1 MRRRTRV
8 APRVATAAICALLAF
23 VLCGTAAGEA
33 TEVRIGRQLGVGYL
47 QVYVMQEQKLLEKYA
62 KEEGIDSLDVTYQPI
77 GSPALL
83 NDGLLAGKLDIVVAG
98 PTSFLVLWDRTRNS
112 ANPVKMIAG
121 LSEQPVYL
129 IANTPRIKSLKDF
142 TDSDRIAVPAIKTS
156 TQAILLGIAAEK
168 LYGPEQRSHFDKMEI
183 SFSHPDAVTALLSGS
198 VITAHFASIPFYDQ
212 ELAHGGTHKVTSS
225 YDILGGP
232 ATLFCLWG
240 TSQFRTENPKITRAL
255 WKALT
260 GATDFIR
267 QHPAE
272 AAEIYIKLDHSKF
285 SVDAIAKI
293 LTDPQ
298 VVYSLT
304 PTNIMPIA
312 DYMAKLGMLHNKPG
326 SWKELVFPEAY
337 ALSGS

>member
-1 MRRRTRV
+1 M
-8 APRVATAAICALLAF
+8 
-23 VLCGTAAGEA
+23 
-33 TEVRIGRQLGVGYL
+33 
-47 QVYVMQEQKLLEKYA
+47 
-62 KEEGIDSLDVTYQPI
+62 
-77 GSPALL
+77 L

-98 PTSFLVLWDRTRNS
+98 PTSFLVLLDRTRNS
-112 ANPVKMIAG
+112 GNPVKMIAG

-168 LYGPEQRSHFDKMEI
+168 LYGPQQRSHFDKMEI

-198 VITAHFASIPFYDQ
+198 VITAHFASIPFYDR

-232 ATLFCLWG
+232 ATLFCLWE
-240 TSQFRTENPKITRAL
+240 TSQFRTENPKIIRAL

-260 GATDFIR
+260 DATDFIR
-267 QHPAE
+267 RHPAE

-326 SWKELVFPEAY
+326 SWKELVFPAAY
-337 ALSGS
+337 ALPGS

>member
-1 MRRRTRV
+1 MIRRTRGIPG
-8 APRVATAAICALLAF
+8 AAAAICALAASM
-23 VLCGTAAGEA
+23 LCGAAAGEA

-47 QVYVMQEQKLLEKYA
+47 QVYVMQEQKLLEKHA
-62 KEEGIDSLDVTYQPI
+62 KEEGIDGLDVTYQPI

-112 ANPVKMIAG
+112 GNPVKMIAG
-121 LSEQPVYL
+121 LSE
-129 IANTPRIKSLKDF
+129 
-142 TDSDRIAVPAIKTS
+142 
-156 TQAILLGIAAEK
+156 
-168 LYGPEQRSHFDKMEI
+168 
-183 SFSHPDAVTALLSGS
+183 HPDAVTALLSGS

-240 TSQFRTENPKITRAL
+240 TSRFRTENPKIIRAL

-260 GATDFIR
+260 DATDFIR

-326 SWKELVFPEAY
+326 SWKELVFPEAHS
-337 ALSGS
+337 LPGS

>member
-1 MRRRTRV
+1 M
-8 APRVATAAICALLAF
+8 
-23 VLCGTAAGEA
+23 LCGAAAGEA

-47 QVYVMQEQKLLEKYA
+47 QVYVMQEQKLLEKHA
-62 KEEGIDSLDVTYQPI
+62 KEEGIDGLDVTYQPI

-112 ANPVKMIAG
+112 GNPVKMIAG
-121 LSEQPVYL
+121 LSE
-129 IANTPRIKSLKDF
+129 
-142 TDSDRIAVPAIKTS
+142 
-156 TQAILLGIAAEK
+156 
-168 LYGPEQRSHFDKMEI
+168 
-183 SFSHPDAVTALLSGS
+183 HPDAVTALLSGS

-240 TSQFRTENPKITRAL
+240 TSRFRTENPKIIRAL

-260 GATDFIR
+260 DATDFIR

-326 SWKELVFPEAY
+326 SWKELVFPEAHS
-337 ALSGS
+337 LPGS

>member
-1 MRRRTRV
+1 MIRRTSGIPG
-8 APRVATAAICALLAF
+8 AAAAICALAASM
-23 VLCGTAAGEA
+23 LCGAAAGEA

-47 QVYVMQEQKLLEKYA
+47 QVYVMQEQKLLEKHA
-62 KEEGIDSLDVTYQPI
+62 KEEGIDGLDVTYQPI

-112 ANPVKMIAG
+112 GNPVKMIAG
-121 LSEQPVYL
+121 LSE
-129 IANTPRIKSLKDF
+129 
-142 TDSDRIAVPAIKTS
+142 
-156 TQAILLGIAAEK
+156 
-168 LYGPEQRSHFDKMEI
+168 
-183 SFSHPDAVTALLSGS
+183 HPDAVTALLSGS

-240 TSQFRTENPKITRAL
+240 TSRFRTENPKIIRAL

-260 GATDFIR
+260 DATDFIR

-285 SVDAIAKI
+285 SVDALAKI

-326 SWKELVFPEAY
+326 SWKELVFPEAHS
-337 ALSGS
+337 LPGS

>member
-1 MRRRTRV
+1 MKRQTRG
-8 APRVATAAICALLAF
+8 APRVATAAVCALIAF
-23 VLCGTAAGEA
+23 VFCGTAAGEA

-47 QVYVMQEQKLLEKYA
+47 QVYVMQEQKLLEKHA
-62 KEEGIDSLDVTYQPI
+62 KEEGIDGLDVTYQPI

-112 ANPVKMIAG
+112 GNPVKMIAG
-121 LSEQPVYL
+121 LSE
-129 IANTPRIKSLKDF
+129 
-142 TDSDRIAVPAIKTS
+142 
-156 TQAILLGIAAEK
+156 
-168 LYGPEQRSHFDKMEI
+168 
-183 SFSHPDAVTALLSGS
+183 HPDAVTALLSGS

-240 TSQFRTENPKITRAL
+240 TSRFRTENPKIIRAL

-260 GATDFIR
+260 DATDFIR

-326 SWKELVFPEAY
+326 SWKELVFPEAHS
-337 ALSGS
+337 LPGS

>member
-1 MRRRTRV
+1 MIRRTSGIPG
-8 APRVATAAICALLAF
+8 AAAAICALAASM
-23 VLCGTAAGEA
+23 LCGAAAGEA

-47 QVYVMQEQKLLEKYA
+47 QVYVMQEQKLLEKHA
-62 KEEGIDSLDVTYQPI
+62 KEEGIDGLDVTYQPI

-112 ANPVKMIAG
+112 GNPVKMIAG
-121 LSEQPVYL
+121 LSE
-129 IANTPRIKSLKDF
+129 
-142 TDSDRIAVPAIKTS
+142 
-156 TQAILLGIAAEK
+156 
-168 LYGPEQRSHFDKMEI
+168 
-183 SFSHPDAVTALLSGS
+183 HPDAVTALLSGS

-240 TSQFRTENPKITRAL
+240 TSRFRTENPKIIRAL

-260 GATDFIR
+260 DATDFIR

-285 SVDAIAKI
+285 SVDAITKI
-293 LTDPQ
+293 LADPQ

-326 SWKELVFPEAY
+326 SWKELVFPEASS
-337 ALSGS
+337 LPGS

>member
-1 MRRRTRV
+1 MIRRTSGIPG
-8 APRVATAAICALLAF
+8 AAAAICALAASM
-23 VLCGTAAGEA
+23 LCGAAAGEA

-47 QVYVMQEQKLLEKYA
+47 QVYVMQEQKLLEKHA
-62 KEEGIDSLDVTYQPI
+62 KEEGIDGLDVTYQPI

-112 ANPVKMIAG
+112 GNPVKMIAG
-121 LSEQPVYL
+121 LSE
-129 IANTPRIKSLKDF
+129 
-142 TDSDRIAVPAIKTS
+142 
-156 TQAILLGIAAEK
+156 
-168 LYGPEQRSHFDKMEI
+168 
-183 SFSHPDAVTALLSGS
+183 HPDAVTALLSGS

-240 TSQFRTENPKITRAL
+240 TSRFRTENPKIIRAL

-260 GATDFIR
+260 DATDFIR

-326 SWKELVFPEAY
+326 SWKELVFPEAHS
-337 ALSGS
+337 LPGS

>member
-1 MRRRTRV
+1 MIRRTSGIPG
-8 APRVATAAICALLAF
+8 AAAICALAASM
-23 VLCGTAAGEA
+23 LCGAAAGEA

-47 QVYVMQEQKLLEKYA
+47 QVYVMQEQKLLEKHA
-62 KEEGIDSLDVTYQPI
+62 KEEGIDGLDVTYQPI

-112 ANPVKMIAG
+112 GNPVKMIAG
-121 LSEQPVYL
+121 LSE
-129 IANTPRIKSLKDF
+129 
-142 TDSDRIAVPAIKTS
+142 
-156 TQAILLGIAAEK
+156 
-168 LYGPEQRSHFDKMEI
+168 
-183 SFSHPDAVTALLSGS
+183 HPDAVTALLSGS

-240 TSQFRTENPKITRAL
+240 TSRFRTENPKIIRAL

-260 GATDFIR
+260 DATDFIR

-285 SVDAIAKI
+285 SVDALAKI

-326 SWKELVFPEAY
+326 SWKELVFPEAHS
-337 ALSGS
+337 LPGS

>member
-1 MRRRTRV
+1 MIRRTSGIPG
-8 APRVATAAICALLAF
+8 AAAICALAASM
-23 VLCGTAAGEA
+23 LCGAAAGEA

-47 QVYVMQEQKLLEKYA
+47 QVYVMQEQKLLEKHA
-62 KEEGIDSLDVTYQPI
+62 KEEGIDGLDVTYQPI

-112 ANPVKMIAG
+112 GNPVKMIAG
-121 LSEQPVYL
+121 LSE
-129 IANTPRIKSLKDF
+129 
-142 TDSDRIAVPAIKTS
+142 
-156 TQAILLGIAAEK
+156 
-168 LYGPEQRSHFDKMEI
+168 
-183 SFSHPDAVTALLSGS
+183 HPDAVTALLSGS

-240 TSQFRTENPKITRAL
+240 TSRFRTENPKIIRAL

-260 GATDFIR
+260 DATDFIR

-326 SWKELVFPEAY
+326 SWKELVFPEAHS
-337 ALSGS
+337 LPGS